1 MRLQAD
7 DLADMATF
15 AAVVRAGSYTG
26 AAATL
31 GTSKSAA
38 SKAVARLERRLGS
51 RLLHR
56 TTRSVTL
63 TEAGRAL
70 EARAARMVEEAGAG
84 AEAVAALAAEPLGT
98 LRVNGPVTFGEMHLA
113 PALPALLR
121 RHPGLRIELALDDRL
136 VDAVGGGWD
145 VVVRIAPLADS
156 GLAVRRLALD
166 RRVVAASPAYLARRG
181 TPRAPEDLRQ
191 HDCLH
196 YTNVSRADEWRF
208 KGPRGAFSVPTAGP
222 LDADHGPVLRAAAL
236 DGVGIGVFP
245 EFMVAGEL
253 REGRLVELLAPHALP
268 RRTAIHALFSRGRPT
283 PPKVRV
289 FVDHLAERLRAAG
302 LSGAG
307 AAQPGMP

>member
-1 MRLQAD
+1 MSMRLRAE

-26 AAATL
+26 AAAAL

-38 SKAVARLERRLGS
+38 SKAVARLERRLGT

-121 RHPGLRIELALDDRL
+121 RHPGLRVELALDDRL
-136 VDAVGGGWD
+136 VDAVAGGWD

-156 GLAVRRLALD
+156 GLAVRRLAVD
-166 RRVVAASPAYLARRG
+166 RRVVAASPGYLARRG
-181 TPRAPEDLRQ
+181 TPRTPEDLRA

-196 YTNVSRADEWRF
+196 YTHVSRADEWRV
-208 KGPRGAFSVPTAGP
+208 KGPRGALSVPTAGTV
-222 LDADHGPVLRAAAL
+222 DADGARPHFVRWLEANQPATAA
-236 DGVGIGVFP
+236 
-245 EFMVAGEL
+245 
-253 REGRLVELLAPHALP
+253 RW
-268 RRTAIHALFSRGRPT
+268 
-283 PPKVRV
+283 
-289 FVDHLAERLRAAG
+289 
-302 LSGAG
+302 
-307 AAQPGMP
+307 